1 MKNKTLTLFLSLILL
16 SSMFIA
22 CGASVKEEVTQKIKI
37 EEKFKMKE
45 NDINIDLLDKA
56 ISKSILKTTERLDSS
71 ELSTEG
77 HILLGTT
84 IENNILNAY
93 IIAAIS
99 NYGIQNETF
108 TCISKTATIPTVI
121 SYQVNPDNGRY
132 TEIDYREVNPTTN
145 EYTIESLFPENF
157 REAAENA
164 NSYYSEIEK
173 MQIKQATEYLDF
185 IDRDLPVKP
194 LLKKEIIPILA
205 DSNFAKNAP
214 DFPTWEGS
222 CETYKNGQRFVY
234 ESKKIKVNGKDMII
248 CTKTNED
255 GTVLM
260 KFSVDENGNIEEI
273 KED

>member
-164 NSYYSEIEK
+164 NSYYSEIET

-205 DSNFAKNAP
+205 NSNFAKNAP

-222 CETYKNGQRFVY
+222 AETYKNGQRFIY

-255 GTVLM
+255 GTILM
-260 KFSVDENGNIEEI
+260 KFSVDENGNIKEI
-273 KED
+273 KEN